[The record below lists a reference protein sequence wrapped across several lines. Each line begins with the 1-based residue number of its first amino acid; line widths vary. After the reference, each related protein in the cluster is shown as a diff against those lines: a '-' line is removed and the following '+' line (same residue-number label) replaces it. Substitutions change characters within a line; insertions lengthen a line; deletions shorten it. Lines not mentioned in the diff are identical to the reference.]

1 LKHTLKFVFSEDDPL
16 SKVCS
21 RVIRVAPTGSK
32 ASPNVRY
39 AFDGDRLCAS
49 QRTDAMYHERS
60 TLSFDHFIGSQH
72 QASRDFVPNR
82 LRGPEIDD

>member
-1 LKHTLKFVFSEDDPL
+1 MPPTAGVRP
-16 SKVCS
+16 
-21 RVIRVAPTGSK
+21 VAALGIQQEEIEREKLLNDWRYGS
-32 ASPNVRY
+32 AVE
-39 AFDGDRLCAS
+39 
-49 QRTDAMYHERS
+49 RTTEGRERTHAVQQS

>member
-1 LKHTLKFVFSEDDPL
+1 MSATGLVHKCPLCINTDRKFWALGF
-16 SKVCS
+16 
-21 RVIRVAPTGSK
+21 VAMG
-32 ASPNVRY
+32 
-39 AFDGDRLCAS
+39 
-49 QRTDAMYHERS
+49 HERTHAVQQS